1 MKIYIN
7 GPYPCLA
14 NWILL
19 REENGKTIARDGV
32 FGDEEVLDE
41 KQKHYLLQLDGKH
54 DPHDPLQI
62 EGFSEEECQEYFRYF
77 FENGYIRYGRKLP
90 LKSGGFMYSL
100 VVPKKKNTKSV
111 VPRVFNILLMLL
123 SVPIFLL
130 GLYRMIFLEYVVSDQ
145 YFMLGALVGILI
157 ATIIHEMAHAI
168 ACVAY
173 GGNFFEGGILWSGTL
188 LPSGYVLTDTASIKE
203 PLQNAQIDLAGI
215 EMNFLLSGILYCL
228 VSSIT
233 SVGDFLYPLS
243 GAMVFTAFVNMV
255 GALFNITFVEGID
268 GEHALSHL
276 ILGNGK
282 KTIAERAKNDLR
294 FLRSRKNRRKF
305 YMLTGINGFGYMM
318 IFIFIFAYQAISPLV
333 AIVSILL
340 VLEMFL

>member
-1 MKIYIN
+1 
-7 GPYPCLA
+7 
-14 NWILL
+14 
-19 REENGKTIARDGV
+19 
-32 FGDEEVLDE
+32 
-41 KQKHYLLQLDGKH
+41 
-54 DPHDPLQI
+54 
-62 EGFSEEECQEYFRYF
+62 
-77 FENGYIRYGRKLP
+77 
-90 LKSGGFMYSL
+90 MYSL

-130 GLYRMIFLEYVVSDQ
+130 GLYRMFFLEYVISDQ

-157 ATIIHEMAHAI
+157 GAIIHEMAHAI
-168 ACVAY
+168 ACIGY

-188 LPSGYVLTDTASIKE
+188 LPSGYVLTDTAAIKG

-243 GAMVFTAFVNMV
+243 GAMVFAAFVNMV

-268 GEHALSHL
+268 GEHALSRL

-333 AIVSILL
+333 TIVSILL